1 MMATD
6 SVVRLTIVI
15 VSYNTRS
22 ALADCLKALHEQ
34 PPSLSH
40 QIIVVDNASNDGTVN
55 LIQQQWPSVKIIQM
69 GFNAG
74 FSVANNAAIHASQ
87 SEFVL
92 LLNSDTVPTLTAI
105 DNLVS
110 ALDTNPDVGAVGPRL
125 VNLQGKIELSFGRM
139 ISPWNEALQ
148 KLLMLSA
155 TKRLSLFSA
164 WLKQKTH
171 TAHYPDWVSGACM
184 LVRRQNG
191 DAVNWL
197 DERYFLYTE
206 DVDFCAALRA
216 AGHKILFTP
225 NAEIVHIGGQSGSN
239 DPVKTSHL
247 YRKSHLAFYA
257 KHHPKWHAPLRWLL
271 RLRNQ
276 LPPPE

>member
-1 MMATD
+1 MATD

-74 FSVANNAAIHASQ
+74 FSVANNVAIHASQ
-87 SEFVL
+87 SELVL
-92 LLNSDTVPTLTAI
+92 LLNSDTVPTSTGI

-110 ALDTNPDVGAVGPRL
+110 ALDSNPDVGAVGPRL
-125 VNLQGKIELSFGRM
+125 VNLNGQIELSFGRM
-139 ISPWNEALQ
+139 ISPWNEAWQ
-148 KLLMLSA
+148 KLLMFSA
-155 TKRLSLFSA
+155 KKRLVLVTN
-164 WLKQKTH
+164 WLEQKTH
-171 TAHYPDWVSGACM
+171 TEHYPDWVSGACM

-216 AGHKILFTP
+216 DGHKIMFVP

-257 KHHPKWHAPLRWLL
+257 KHHPRWHTPLHWLL
-271 RLRNQ
+271 RLRQQ
-276 LPPPE
+276 LPPPK